1 MFPNF
6 YWIRASVTNRSK
18 SVCDTVA
25 VHPQAVSAIFE
36 DHDNAPDHYRHPL
49 PAETITDRSNSLP
62 KISGILQ
69 PYTSYG
75 GKSEEQDIIFYT
87 RISERL
93 RHKQRAL
100 TSWDYERLVL
110 ERFPRIY
117 KVKCLPANAADQS
130 AEPGRLDII
139 VIPDIRKQLPF
150 DPFEPKAPANLLAD
164 IYSYLAD
171 KKPAWAALQIRNAR
185 YLPVKTRIGV
195 RFKTGVDVGY
205 FNPGA
210 QR

>member
-1 MFPNF
+1 M
-6 YWIRASVTNRSK
+6 
-18 SVCDTVA
+18 
-25 VHPQAVSAIFE
+25 
-36 DHDNAPDHYRHPL
+36 
-49 PAETITDRSNSLP
+49 P

-139 VIPDIRKQLPF
+139 VIPDIRNQLPF
-150 DPFEPKAPANLLAD
+150 DPFEPKAPADLLAD

-171 KKPAWAALQIRNAR
+171 KIPAWAALQIRNAR
-185 YLPVKTRIGV
+185 YLAVKARIGV
-195 RFKTGVDVGY
+195 RFKSRNRCGILQARCSTM
-205 FNPGA
+205 N
-210 QR
+210 